1 MKDVL
6 RLRVSLV
13 HLDPAP
19 RRTFLIGADQSLL
32 DLHKAIQAAFLWN
45 DMHLWMFAIDGK
57 TYEPRDPEHDEFI
70 IEDAIDAAMTRIGDA
85 LREDGPPAF
94 YTYDFGDDWTHL
106 VEVLERRE
114 MKPDVALPAFLD
126 GAFATPPEDIGG
138 PPMYDLFQEAIADPK
153 HREHAWATE
162 VCPVDWA
169 PDEIHREVIET
180 TFAGLRAKAS
190 LTRPARL

>member
-32 DLHKAIQAAFLWN
+32 DLHKSIQVAFLWN

-85 LREDGPPAF
+85 FREDGPPAF

-114 MKPDVALPAFLD
+114 MKPYVALPAFLD

>member
-1 MKDVL
+1 VSGVL
-6 RLRVSLV
+6 RVRVSLV

-19 RRTFLIGADQSLL
+19 RRTFLIAADQSLL
-32 DLHKAIQAAFLWN
+32 DLHAAIQAVFLWN
-45 DMHLWMFAIDGK
+45 GMHLWMFAIDGK
-57 TYEPRDPEHDEFI
+57 TYEPRDPEHDEII
-70 IEDAIDAAMTRIGDA
+70 IEEAQDAAMTRLGDV
-85 LREDGPPAF
+85 LREKAPPAL

-114 MKPDVALPAFLD
+114 MTPGEDLPAFLD

-138 PPMYDLFQEAIADPK
+138 PPMYELFQEAIAAPK
-153 HREHAWATE
+153 HRQHAWATE

-190 LTRPARL
+190 LTRPVRP